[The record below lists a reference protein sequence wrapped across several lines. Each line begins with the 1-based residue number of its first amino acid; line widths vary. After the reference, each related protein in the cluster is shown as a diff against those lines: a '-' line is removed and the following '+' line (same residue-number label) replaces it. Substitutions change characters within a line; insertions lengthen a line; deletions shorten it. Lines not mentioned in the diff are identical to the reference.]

1 MKLEG
6 AKENGAKR
14 VELVENISAQ
24 IENNMQMIDIFDNLR
39 LNLENDIEELKVLY
53 KKRQELKN
61 KLWSRSNSNK
71 FKNINQNF
79 AKYDSLYKKNDTEYE
94 KLMNDLMAYSN
105 DKHYKEEEMLQRVE
119 HVLIAEMSLEIT
131 REIFKYWEHE
141 KAKMTQ
147 VANRKSTHE
156 HQDKNQNLS
165 TEDNSTSDENMKL
178 NMRNKSLLLQPNL
191 CRLKTR
197 LQVRTFSNKSIQ
209 NHILKNNQMWIKNQ
223 ILLKINLKHAI

>member
-1 MKLEG
+1 
-6 AKENGAKR
+6 
-14 VELVENISAQ
+14 
-24 IENNMQMIDIFDNLR
+24 MQMIDIFDNLR

-79 AKYDSLYKKNDTEYE
+79 AKYDSLYEKNDTEYE

-165 TEDNSTSDENMKL
+165 TEDNSATSDEKHEAEHEDQ
-178 NMRNKSLLLQPNL
+178 KPAPATEPVQT
-191 CRLKTR
+191 KTR